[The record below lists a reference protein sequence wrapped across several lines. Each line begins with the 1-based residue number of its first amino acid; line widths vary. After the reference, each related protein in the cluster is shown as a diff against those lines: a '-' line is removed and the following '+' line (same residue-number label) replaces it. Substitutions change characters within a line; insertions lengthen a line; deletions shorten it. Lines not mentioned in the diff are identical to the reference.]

1 MTIVTDNT
9 QFINSFKTV
18 TDNDIVLLSRC
29 LTDKCSECSGTYV
42 STTLHKRPQS
52 LSIHMTKV
60 WQELGDY
67 VIIYQFSGIELLK
80 YQSMVSYL
88 LIIMRKTQ
96 KKKKSGK
103 LSSARKSTS
112 SRSLMLGNVSAD
124 QLNSLLSIRKFE
136 KKNFAKIGKSGV
148 LARTLAKEA
157 DAKKEFLSQNSKLM
171 IQEYSK
177 AISQITIPASVP
189 LKLPSSVVELIKK
202 NKIKKVSVAPN
213 RSTNTVN
220 IAVMNKSG
228 EEKILVNSKENSF
241 KNHPQ
246 KDGEIGI
253 VISQDSNLSMSIPSS
268 PLSLESN
275 SSRNQGTVMYKLG
288 IAGADRNNV

>member
-1 MTIVTDNT
+1 
-9 QFINSFKTV
+9 
-18 TDNDIVLLSRC
+18 
-29 LTDKCSECSGTYV
+29 
-42 STTLHKRPQS
+42 
-52 LSIHMTKV
+52 
-60 WQELGDY
+60 
-67 VIIYQFSGIELLK
+67 
-80 YQSMVSYL
+80 
-88 LIIMRKTQ
+88 MRKTQ

-112 SRSLMLGNVSAD
+112 SRPLMLGNVSAN
-124 QLNSLLSIRKFE
+124 QLNSFLSIRKFE
-136 KKNFAKIGKSGV
+136 KKNFVKIGKSGV
-148 LARTLAKEA
+148 LARTLAKDA

-202 NKIKKVSVAPN
+202 NKVKKVSVAPN
-213 RSTNTVN
+213 RGTNTIN
-220 IAVMNKSG
+220 IALMNKSG
-228 EEKILVNSKENSF
+228 EEKILVKSKENSF

-246 KDGEIGI
+246 KDGDIGL
-253 VISQDSNLSMSIPSS
+253 VISEDSNLSMSIPLS

-288 IAGADRNNV
+288 IAGADRNSV